1 MLVSQKA
8 QYALRAVF
16 ELARQYGK
24 GWVKISDIADTQAIP
39 IRFLEVILSQ
49 VKQAGFVTS
58 RRGAEGGYMLIVN
71 PRELKVGQVL
81 NFIQGPVGPVDCV
94 TEELSSGTKKCA
106 LFGGCAFIGLWEK
119 VQKAISDVYDKVTF
133 QDLID
138 EDLARK
144 QQYVPSYSI

>member
-8 QYALRAVF
+8 QYALRGIF

-24 GWVKISDIADTQAIP
+24 GWVRISDIAEAQAIP

-49 VKQAGFVTS
+49 VKQAGFIVS
-58 RRGAEGGYMLIVN
+58 RRGAEGGYMLTVN
-71 PRELKVGQVL
+71 PRDLTVGQVL
-81 NFIQGPVGPVDCV
+81 NFIQGPVGPVECV
-94 TEELSSGTKKCA
+94 TEEANTNVKCP

-119 VQKAISDVYDKVTF
+119 VQKAISDVYDHVTF

-138 EDLARK
+138 EDIAKR
-144 QQYVPSYSI
+144 QHFVPSYSI

>member
-24 GWVKISDIADTQAIP
+24 GWVKISDIAETQAIP

-49 VKQAGFVTS
+49 VKQAGFVVS
-58 RRGAEGGYMLIVN
+58 RRGAEGGYMLVV
-71 PRELKVGQVL
+71 PPKELSVGQLL
-81 NFIQGPVGPVDCV
+81 NFVQGPVGPVECV
-94 TEELSSGTKKCA
+94 LDEGTVTKKCP
-106 LFGGCAFIGLWEK
+106 LYGDCAFLGLWAK
-119 VQKAISDVYDKVTF
+119 VQKAISDVYDHTTF

-138 EDLARK
+138 EDQAKR
-144 QQYVPSYSI
+144 QEYVPTYSI